1 MKAFKT
7 VYERA
12 EAEIVEKKS
21 RFIATVLPVEK
32 EEEAETFL
40 AELRKK
46 YWDASHNVYAYRIG
60 LSKTVERFSDDGE
73 PVHTAGMP
81 ILSVLRKEELYN
93 VCVVVTR
100 YFGGT
105 LLGTGGLVRAYSAAA
120 QAGIAEAGIICKETY
135 LRYHID
141 MDYTMLGK
149 TQYSAAN
156 AGWTILNTDYATQ
169 VGMDLLIPKDER
181 DVFLKAVADLSD
193 GRLSPEEQGSVLA
206 AQKDGVWH
214 YYEQEE
220 EQG

>member
-32 EEEAETFL
+32 EEEAEAFL

-105 LLGTGGLVRAYSAAA
+105 LLGTGGLVRA
-120 QAGIAEAGIICKETY
+120 
-135 LRYHID
+135 
-141 MDYTMLGK
+141 
-149 TQYSAAN
+149 
-156 AGWTILNTDYATQ
+156 
-169 VGMDLLIPKDER
+169 
-181 DVFLKAVADLSD
+181 
-193 GRLSPEEQGSVLA
+193 
-206 AQKDGVWH
+206 
-214 YYEQEE
+214 
-220 EQG
+220 